1 MEARRIDRGHR
12 ESAVLPSGARA
23 DKHRR
28 RPIFFLALMLALPL
42 LLLIGGSALL
52 GTAQAAPASTGAT
65 GAVAQITPTMII
77 TITVI
82 APTETPGQPITPTV
96 TPPPPETPTPPPPV
110 TPTETLPPTATLP
123 PPETET
129 PAPTATDT
137 APATPTLEP
146 TETATEP
153 ATDTPAPTDTLTP
166 PATDTPAPTATDTPL
181 PTSTT
186 TPTTTREV
194 TATWTPTL
202 PLTPT
207 APPTGTATLP
217 ATPTP
222 LPTTIA
228 TPTVPLTATPAPTAT
243 APAPATPAMLV
254 ARPAGVL
261 PGIPAIQLVQV
272 ASGLADPVHVTA
284 PRDGSGRLFIVE
296 RVGRIRIVQQ
306 DELLAT
312 PFLDISA
319 LVRYDSLDQGLLG
332 LAFHPNYAEN
342 GRFFVYYTDWRTN
355 GDSFLVEYQV
365 STDPNRAE
373 LTSGRVL
380 LTHNQPYVNHN
391 GGTLAFGPDGYLYV
405 ALGDGGLA
413 GDPYG
418 NAQDRSSLLGKL
430 LRINVDG
437 DGGHGYGIPTDN
449 PFLHQV
455 LEAPAALEIAQSGHY
470 RPNARPEVWAYG
482 LRNPWHF
489 SFDPATG
496 DLYLPDGGQ
505 NRWEEINFQPAGAVG
520 GSNYGWP
527 LLEAS
532 HCYPAERACEAVGVL
547 PVAEYERGEVHCGI
561 VGIGVYRGQVSP
573 SLTGIY
579 ISADSC
585 SGTFWGLTR
594 DPAEAWLFAELG
606 DSELRVSGGGMDEL
620 GELYVTTCPCV
631 DERGYDPTT
640 NPNGAVWRLFTT
652 E

>member
-1 MEARRIDRGHR
+1 MEARKTDRGHR
-12 ESAVLPSGARA
+12 EYAGSLSGSSERQR
-23 DKHRR
+23 RR
-28 RPIFFLALMLALPL
+28 RPIFFLALMLVLPL

-52 GTAQAAPASTGAT
+52 GTVQAASASTGAT
-65 GAVAQITPTMII
+65 GAVAQITPTVII

-82 APTETPGQPITPTV
+82 APSETPGPPITPTV

-137 APATPTLEP
+137 PPATPTLEP
-146 TETATEP
+146 TETATLP

-166 PATDTPAPTATDTPL
+166 PATDTPAQTATDTPL
-181 PTSTT
+181 PTSTP

-207 APPTGTATLP
+207 APSTSTATLP
-217 ATPTP
+217 ATPTL

-228 TPTVPLTATPAPTAT
+228 TPTVPLTEPPLPTAT
-243 APAPATPAMLV
+243 APATPAMAV

-272 ASGLADPVHVTA
+272 ASGLADPVLVTA

-306 DELLAT
+306 NELLAA
-312 PFLDISA
+312 PFLDITA
-319 LVRYDSLDQGLLG
+319 LVRYDSLEQGLLG
-332 LAFHPNYAEN
+332 LAFHPYYSEN

-373 LTSGRVL
+373 PTSSRVL

-437 DGGHGYGIPTDN
+437 GGGHAYGIPIDN
-449 PFLHQV
+449 PFLRQV
-455 LEAPAALEIAQSGHY
+455 LESPAALEIAQSGHY
-470 RPNARPEVWAYG
+470 QPNARPEIWAYG

-496 DLYLPDGGQ
+496 DLYLPDAGQ
-505 NRWEEINFQPAGAVG
+505 NRWEEINFQPAGALG

-532 HCYPAERACEAVGVL
+532 QCYPAGSDCETIGVL
-547 PVAEYERGEVHCGI
+547 PVAEYERGEAHCGI

-594 DPAEAWLFAELG
+594 YPAGAWLFAELG
-606 DSELRVSGGGMDEL
+606 GSELRVSGGGMDEL